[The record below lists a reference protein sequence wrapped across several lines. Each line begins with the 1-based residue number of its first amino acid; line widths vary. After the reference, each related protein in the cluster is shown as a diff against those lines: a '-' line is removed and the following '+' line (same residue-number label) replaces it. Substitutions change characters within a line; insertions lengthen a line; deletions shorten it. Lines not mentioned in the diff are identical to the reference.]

1 MDSEEIF
8 NRIHISIHAPARG
21 ASQSVKALVAA
32 EIISIHAPARGASKS
47 AVFTMSKHSDFN
59 SRPCERGFECWRYD
73 HSSVKNFNSR
83 PCERGFEVKDHID
96 FISKIS
102 IHAPARGASAKE
114 VCTPV
119 IPRISIHAPARG
131 ASAKKQQFWFY
142 FLLFLFISYIFFKQN
157 FQLSKFRRHF
167 PYICATFTAP
177 ISRKFMYGK
186 DRRGGWY
193 LFQVR
198 FRTAMVRRLLPL
210 ASFPWN
216 QFYSDK
222 NFLIC
227 KNG

>member
-1 MDSEEIF
+1 MATISFFGDTFQFTPLCEGLPD
-8 NRIHISIHAPARG
+8 IHIS
-21 ASQSVKALVAA
+21 VYL
-32 EIISIHAPARGASKS
+32 EI
-47 AVFTMSKHSDFN
+47 
-59 SRPCERGFECWRYD
+59 
-73 HSSVKNFNSR
+73 NFNSR
-83 PCERGFEVKDHID
+83 PCERGFVLVID
-96 FISKIS
+96 TPENCYIS
-102 IHAPARGASAKE
+102 IRAPARGASNN
-114 VCTPV
+114 
-119 IPRISIHAPARG
+119 ILFYDLHIYISIHAPARG